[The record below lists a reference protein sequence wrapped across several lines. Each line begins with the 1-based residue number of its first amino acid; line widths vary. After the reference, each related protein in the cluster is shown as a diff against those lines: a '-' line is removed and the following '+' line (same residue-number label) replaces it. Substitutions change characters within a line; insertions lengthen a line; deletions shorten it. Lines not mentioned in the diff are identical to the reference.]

1 MGQLQNEIQE
11 RLLNFLLRSVR
22 TIDLA
27 RKEANIL
34 AARERIEG
42 FGGEAARAHCSWST
56 PSPGRLEETITQC
69 YCT

>member
-42 FGGEAARAHCSWST
+42 
-56 PSPGRLEETITQC
+56 LEERRQG
-69 YCT
+69 

>member
-27 RKEANIL
+27 RKEANIR
-34 AARERIEG
+34 ATRERIE
-42 FGGEAARAHCSWST
+42 S
-56 PSPGRLEETITQC
+56 LEERQQGLIVHGALC
-69 YCT
+69 RPGD